1 MRSQT
6 DPNPKILLCKSLP
19 QRLPLGSGKDIL
31 NWCFQGYA
39 EFCFSRIYEACV
51 DAECHS
57 CQAPVAVGL
66 KRPPPS
72 GDRWLRPVDPNR
84 LVPGTRW
91 GATMATGWKPIP
103 RWRQAGSLSCDGD
116 RLEAYPTVVVSR
128 YLDCKICELTEDLSL
143 ALDVIPQDKT
153 IEIVAA
159 GEEHPPLGLLGHAVR
174 KADVFLGL

>member
-1 MRSQT
+1 MAQVHQFLTEVPR
-6 DPNPKILLCKSLP
+6 
-19 QRLPLGSGKDIL
+19 
-31 NWCFQGYA
+31 F
-39 EFCFSRIYEACV
+39 
-51 DAECHS
+51 
-57 CQAPVAVGL
+57 
-66 KRPPPS
+66 PS
-72 GDRWLRPVDPNR
+72 FFEDS
-84 LVPGTRW
+84 VPGSRCGGVRKASTV
-91 GATMATGWKPIP
+91 
-103 RWRQAGSLSCDGD
+103 WRQVASAGGPESSGSRHALGCHDGD